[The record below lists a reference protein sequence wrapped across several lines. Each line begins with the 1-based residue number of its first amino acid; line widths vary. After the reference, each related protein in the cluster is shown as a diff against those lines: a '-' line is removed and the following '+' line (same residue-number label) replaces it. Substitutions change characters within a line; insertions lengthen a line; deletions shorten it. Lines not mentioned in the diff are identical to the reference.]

1 MAGLK
6 EQCVFKQCG
15 FQQGEK
21 NAIKT
26 CEMLQGVFEE
36 ETM

>member
-1 MAGLK
+1 MADLK

-15 FQQGEK
+15 FQLGK

-26 CEMLQGVFEE
+26 CEMLQAVFEE
-36 ETM
+36 EVM